1 MSSGMICVPQWT
13 CYINSHVFGAV
24 KSKDS
29 CMCLLTENLKKMSLI
44 DEDKSHNIMAPDE
57 ENPLVLPDL
66 SYCLVPTTRDIRGLL
81 VVGPLYCFA
90 HQMNHRPCLESYRT
104 FLNVVLTTRQ
114 MKTVGNRC
122 AL

>member
-57 ENPLVLPDL
+57 ENPLVSTRPLILPG
-66 SYCLVPTTRDIRGLL
+66 SYDQRYKRFTGCRASVL
-81 VVGPLYCFA
+81 F
-90 HQMNHRPCLESYRT
+90 RPPNES
-104 FLNVVLTTRQ
+104 
-114 MKTVGNRC
+114 
-122 AL
+122 